1 MGRSKLPNKKEFD
14 RIVEEAFSSDERHSF
29 SEQYKQ
35 KKDNIQRGII
45 MKKINNKPERIFV
58 GAVAAAVMAVV
69 AIPTGVVI
77 KNKLNP
83 DDIVPGTDENAVI
96 VEATENPDPMAGI
109 EDVTEIPEIAEE
121 PKTIEFGWLPEDM
134 PYNEDGQYAGKIHR
148 ESDDAGITPRLFKN
162 MGDRDLLTMS
172 IYSFPTKDEYDLDGR
187 HVTIYYS
194 YDFREVKPNAFGR
207 NVWIR
212 FEGSQYA
219 VFLYVTDNLEDDV
232 LAEIIENI
240 SLVPSE
246 EDNASD
252 YEKEYN
258 EIISSRENSGD
269 PDNSGIAENP
279 ADFGE
284 PITRDELNLI
294 SIGEK
299 ANKTFDH
306 WEDHTT
312 VMDIT
317 VTDAY
322 ITDSFDGLTTDGIGW
337 DTDFSEYTDENGKVI
352 DSYTEWYE
360 DVKQPDGLYR
370 KELIDSETVGSKI
383 LIVNMT
389 LTNNSDAQDEFGLT
403 PWLMTIH
410 DGKAYALDDFDRL
423 KGCNYLCNM
432 EALACER
439 NLHFSL
445 SVDGTKGSKNSV
457 LLEPGESTNIRLA
470 YLIHEN
476 EIGNLY
482 LNATY
487 YSYGASR
494 DDLAKETLVD
504 LCGIEER

>member
-1 MGRSKLPNKKEFD
+1 MGKFKLPDKNEFAK
-14 RIVEEAFSSDERHSF
+14 IVEDAFSSEEIHSF
-29 SEQYKQ
+29 SGEYQQ
-35 KKDNIQRGII
+35 KKDNIQRGTI
-45 MKKINNKPERIFV
+45 MKKTNNKAERAFV
-58 GAVAAAVMAVV
+58 GVAAAAVLAVV
-69 AIPTGVVI
+69 AIPTGVVLRNG
-77 KNKLNP
+77 KTVP
-83 DDIVPGTDENAVI
+83 GSDPGTDANEVI

-109 EDVTEIPEIAEE
+109 EDTTEIAED
-121 PKTIEFGWLPEDM
+121 PKTYEFGWLPEDM
-134 PYNEDGQYAGKIHR
+134 SFDYDGAHAGKIHR
-148 ESDDAGITPRLFKN
+148 KSDGAGITPRLFKN
-162 MGDRDLLTMS
+162 IGDRDLITMS
-172 IYSFPTKDEYDLDGR
+172 IYSFPTKDEYELEGR
-187 HVTIYYS
+187 HVTVFYS
-194 YDFREVKPNAFGR
+194 YDFREGKPNAFGR
-207 NVWIR
+207 NVWIT

-219 VFLYVTDNLEDDV
+219 VFLYVSDNIEDDI
-232 LAEIIENI
+232 LAKIYENI
-240 SLVPSE
+240 SLVPAE
-246 EDNASD
+246 EDNAAD

-258 EIISSRENSGD
+258 EIISERENSGD
-269 PDNSGIAENP
+269 SDNSGIAENP

-337 DTDFSEYTDENGKVI
+337 DADFSEYTDENGKVI

-383 LIVNMT
+383 LIVDMT
-389 LTNNSDAQDEFGLT
+389 LTNNSDAQDEFLLT
-403 PWLMTIH
+403 PWLMTIY
-410 DGKAYALDDFDRL
+410 DGKGYALDDFDRL

-470 YLIHEN
+470 YLVHEN
-476 EIGNLY
+476 EVGNLY
-482 LNATY
+482 LNVTS
-487 YSYGASR
+487 YSYGAGR

-504 LCGIEER
+504 LCDIEER